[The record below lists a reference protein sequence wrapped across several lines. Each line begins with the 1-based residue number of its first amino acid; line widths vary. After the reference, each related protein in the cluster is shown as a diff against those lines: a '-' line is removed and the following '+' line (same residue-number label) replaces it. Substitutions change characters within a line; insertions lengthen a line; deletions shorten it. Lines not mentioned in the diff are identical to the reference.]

1 MASVA
6 LAMNQTDM
14 PQSHQ
19 RNKLL
24 EVMESSKKTA
34 DDIFRYTSVATMIMM
49 IFLAIIFFALVIID
63 SPVMIPYG
71 EFLLT
76 WAMFALVGISLV
88 GINFIAIEMVTDKL
102 KQDNGSA
109 DDILGF
115 AIHRTIGW
123 TLISIISIII
133 IPLFV
138 GNVELE
144 IIMPGVSDVLI
155 AFLFVAI
162 GTTIGG
168 LSATAHLILRKRTL

>member
-1 MASVA
+1 MTKVSSS
-6 LAMNQTDM
+6 MNQIDL
-14 PQSHQ
+14 PQNAQ
-19 RNKLL
+19 RNQLL
-24 EVMESSKKTA
+24 ELMESSKKTA
-34 DDIFRYTSVATMIMM
+34 DTIFRYTSVAIMIMM
-49 IFLAIIFFALVIID
+49 IVLASIFFALVIID

-76 WAMFALVGISLV
+76 WAMFALVGVSSV

-102 KQDNGSA
+102 NQDNGSA

-115 AIHRTIGW
+115 VIHRTIGW
-123 TLISIISIII
+123 TLLSIIGIII
-133 IPLFV
+133 IPLLA
-138 GNVELE
+138 GNAELE
-144 IIMPGVSDVLI
+144 IIMPGVSAILI